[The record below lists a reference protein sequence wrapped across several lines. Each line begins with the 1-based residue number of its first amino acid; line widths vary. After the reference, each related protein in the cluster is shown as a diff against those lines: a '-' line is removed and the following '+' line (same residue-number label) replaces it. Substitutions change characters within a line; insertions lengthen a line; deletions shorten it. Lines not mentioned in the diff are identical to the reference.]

1 MIWWSTIIIN
11 TQKKTKEKHV
21 QFWMQLSIN
30 WQNYKSL
37 FCLKTYELNIYKH
50 CTWRSATAMK
60 TLVQEMVLK
69 NLLCSFF
76 LLISFICT
84 SIRISSDFLIYIYFI
99 FQRMTLKNIMEFI
112 TYIHSHVIQS
122 ISMITTI
129 PSSCFIRIP
138 VISLNN

>member
-1 MIWWSTIIIN
+1 M
-11 TQKKTKEKHV
+11 
-21 QFWMQLSIN
+21 QFWMQLCII

-50 CTWRSATAMK
+50 CTWRSATAMQ

-69 NLLCSFF
+69 NLPCSFF
-76 LLISFICT
+76 TNFFYMYQHTNFIWL
-84 SIRISSDFLIYIYFI
+84 FNIYNFI

-138 VISLNN
+138 VISLNNYIFCLLKYLNQVKIRKKNT